1 MRLTWKNKVNVD
13 DIRCSYIAATSN
25 LVLSVEP
32 LSTVAYQFTVEDRF
46 LACNGKLG
54 SCSHLPEAET
64 IRRSFSSM
72 SGAFAFNYDNNDDDY
87 RYVWA

>member
-1 MRLTWKNKVNVD
+1 M
-13 DIRCSYIAATSN
+13 S
-25 LVLSVEP
+25 
-32 LSTVAYQFTVEDRF
+32 STVAYQFTVEDRF
-46 LACNGKLG
+46 LACDGKLG

-87 RYVWA
+87 RSTYGHRNDKIMRQQTLTMA